1 MSSGGVVESHG
12 SISAWT
18 DPVFVNPSSRVHAI
32 AGHANPKFDAEAK
45 VVRVCDVYDSGVG
58 TGSLAEA

>member
-18 DPVFVNPSSRVHAI
+18 DPVFVNPSSRIHAI
-32 AGHANPKFDAEAK
+32 AGLVNTKFDAEAK
-45 VVRVCDVYDSGVG
+45 VVCVCDVYNSVVG
-58 TGSLAEA
+58 IGGLAEA